1 MLPLVLPSF
10 GSGTGRGWHSARANH
25 VSVPFTSWVL
35 PLVLPS
41 SGSGTGRGWHSAR
54 ANHVSV
60 PFASW
65 VLPLVLPSFGSGTG
79 RGWHSA
85 RANHVS
91 VPFASWVL
99 RNSAATIPTTTSLK
113 RRAPP
118 RRGRRFGLR
127 SEGALKSPYSLGVVS
142 GVARLFAWKRPT
154 LLRRVDALPCGGSL
168 SGSVALAALRCCQCA
183 RPLHT
188 RHKRASAGFL
198 APLLRSRPV
207 APAPPLKSGV
217 CPCLH
222 LCRKRQLCKHRQH
235 YFSASPPPRGTQS
248 RSAGNYAPA
257 LPSVGVGGSRVVLRS
272 GATRSLWCSL
282 LFCVLAPLPR
292 AFAVTGKR
300 GAFLRFV
307 CLALPRAVVS
317 LCAWATRAVALG
329 APFLSASPAA
339 VGVPLLGGR
348 RGPSP
353 FPRRLP
359 RFRRAS
365 PSGRACAVCAGFGR
379 VVSRPKGR
387 GVFFGWRAPAFRGSR
402 AYALSRSPW
411 SRAAPVACTLPL

>member
-1 MLPLVLPSF
+1 MSASLPQAAIMQTPAALFLAYGLQLNTPS
-10 GSGTGRGWHSARANH
+10 GHHS
-25 VSVPFTSWVL
+25 
-35 PLVLPS
+35 
-41 SGSGTGRGWHSAR
+41 
-54 ANHVSV
+54 
-60 PFASW
+60 
-65 VLPLVLPSFGSGTG
+65 
-79 RGWHSA
+79 
-85 RANHVS
+85 
-91 VPFASWVL
+91 
-99 RNSAATIPTTTSLK
+99 
-113 RRAPP
+113 
-118 RRGRRFGLR
+118 RGRRFGLR

-154 LLRRVDALPCGGSL
+154 LLRRVGAVPCGSSL

-183 RPLHT
+183 RPLYT
-188 RHKRASAGFL
+188 RHERSSAGFL
-198 APLLRSRPV
+198 ASLLHSRPV

-222 LCRKRQLCKHRQH
+222 LCRKRQSCKHRQH

-248 RSAGNYAPA
+248 RSAGVYAPA

-300 GAFLRFV
+300 VAFLRLV

-329 APFLSASPAA
+329 APFLSASCARGPPPRAC
-339 VGVPLLGGR
+339 GLGGSPPLLA
-348 RGPSP
+348 
-353 FPRRLP
+353 LP

-365 PSGRACAVCAGFGR
+365 PFGRAPPRRAGLREGGVPPQGAGR
-379 VVSRPKGR
+379 FFRLTRSRIQGQSGLRPLPLPLVAGCPCCVHAPALSC
-387 GVFFGWRAPAFRGSR
+387 GISFFLTKVPLSCRPPLGPTSARCPLPLRAPT
-402 AYALSRSPW
+402 ALLYKEKTKCRMPANS
-411 SRAAPVACTLPL
+411 L